1 MDEMKSSTQHQN
13 SNSVIKVEKEDT
25 MNVGMDVRMAEGE
38 EDKMVMVN
46 NNDNDNDSDGN
57 GSNDDKEEEEDQEA
71 WVAFTQIEAKVALL
85 HKWTNMDILEDFL
98 WEVDLIEKGKL
109 FSIHTTYSSHS
120 S

>member
-1 MDEMKSSTQHQN
+1 M
-13 SNSVIKVEKEDT
+13 VPLKED
-25 MNVGMDVRMAEGE
+25 MINVGVDVRMVEEE
-38 EDKMVMVN
+38 EDEMVMVN
-46 NNDNDNDSDGN
+46 DNNNDNDSDGN
-57 GSNDDKEEEEDQEA
+57 SSDNDKEEEEDWEA

-85 HKWTNMDILEDFL
+85 CEWINADILEGFL